1 MHKKYKTRI
10 GAAMEEFLDLQKERS
25 FCAADACHYME
36 QREIAVNITTVYRHL
51 EQLVKDGILVKF
63 KTADSDN
70 QRYRLAGDVSRC
82 QRHLHLQCRRCG
94 RIRRKNSEDERKNP
108 KSCPALRW
116 NASARRLRP
125 HGGDSGSGSASGC
138 MHDVSAVQLPSGD
151 YRRSVRFC
159 RADADYG

>member
-94 RIRRKNSEDERKNP
+94 QNP
-108 KSCPALRW
+108 AHGMFIYGRNLPDAGSRV
-116 NASARRLRP
+116 RLCA
-125 HGGDSGSGSASGC
+125 G
-138 MHDVSAVQLPSGD
+138 L
-151 YRRSVRFC
+151 
-159 RADADYG
+159 

>member
-94 RIRRKNSEDERKNP
+94 RIQHWRWTIWLHRP
-108 KSCPALRW
+108 GWPTILTGVQKSMR
-116 NASARRLRP
+116 
-125 HGGDSGSGSASGC
+125 
-138 MHDVSAVQLPSGD
+138 
-151 YRRSVRFC
+151 YI
-159 RADADYG
+159 

>member
-70 QRYRLAGDVSRC
+70 QRYRLAGMCPGVSGIC
-82 QRHLHLQCRRCG
+82 TCSAAGAAESSTWNVHLWT
-94 RIRRKNSEDERKNP
+94 
-108 KSCPALRW
+108 KSTGCWKQSTALRW
-116 NASARRLRP
+116 IAR
-125 HGGDSGSGSASGC
+125 H
-138 MHDVSAVQLPSGD
+138 
-151 YRRSVRFC
+151 RR
-159 RADADYG
+159 